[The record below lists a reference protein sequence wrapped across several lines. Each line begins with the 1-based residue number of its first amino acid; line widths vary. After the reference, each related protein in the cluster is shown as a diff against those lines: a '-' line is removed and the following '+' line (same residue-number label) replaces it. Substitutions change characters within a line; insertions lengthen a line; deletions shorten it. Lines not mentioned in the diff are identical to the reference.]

1 MAKST
6 RLARSLEQ
14 SADQPSAS
22 RLSLDRD
29 FRTECPWRA
38 GGGSMATWRALI
50 TAGVSAVP
58 ATLSVRAALLLT
70 LAAVAVSTVAADA
83 QDPLA
88 AAIASPSRTAKFT
101 ARDQYRHP
109 LETLRFFGVQPNQTV
124 VEIWPGRGWY
134 MEILAPYVREQGK
147 YYAAIEAPD
156 VPGASKE
163 VRDDATALRKRIAD
177 DPTHLGKVIVT
188 ELHPPQLIEI
198 CPPGTAD
205 VVLTFRNV
213 HNWLETG
220 DQQAQFNV
228 FFKALKPGGVL
239 GVVEHRAKP
248 GTSLEAMRKSGYMD
262 EDYIKKLAATAGFRF
277 DAESP
282 INNNPKDTKDYPEG
296 VWTLPPTLALG
307 DKDRDKY
314 LAIGESDR
322 MTLRFVKPG
331 R

>member
-1 MAKST
+1 MAASPTLK
-6 RLARSLEQ
+6 Q
-14 SADQPSAS
+14 SGDRTVPS
-22 RLSLDRD
+22 
-29 FRTECPWRA
+29 
-38 GGGSMATWRALI
+38 
-50 TAGVSAVP
+50 
-58 ATLSVRAALLLT
+58 TLSVRAALLLG
-70 LAAVAVSTVAADA
+70 LAAVAVSAVAAQR

-88 AAIASPSRTAKFT
+88 AAIAGSSRTAKFT

-109 LETLRFFGVQPNQTV
+109 LETLRFFGLRPNQTV

-134 MEILAPYVREQGK
+134 MEILAPYLREQGK

-163 VRDDATALRKRIAD
+163 AKDNAAALRKRIAD

-188 ELHPPQLIEI
+188 DLHPPQLTEI

-220 DQQAQFNV
+220 DQQAQFNA

-239 GVVEHRAKP
+239 GVVEHRARA
-248 GTSLEAMRKSGYMD
+248 GTSLGEMRKSGYMD
-262 EDYIKKLAATAGFRF
+262 EDYIRKLAATAGFRF
-277 DAESP
+277 DAQSP
-282 INNNPKDTKDYPEG
+282 VNNNPQDTRDYPQG

-307 DKDRDKY
+307 ATDRDKY

>member
-1 MAKST
+1 MA
-6 RLARSLEQ
+6 
-14 SADQPSAS
+14 AS
-22 RLSLDRD
+22 RTLAIARD
-29 FRTECPWRA
+29 N
-38 GGGSMATWRALI
+38 
-50 TAGVSAVP
+50 AVP
-58 ATLSVRAALLLT
+58 CTLSVRAALLLT
-70 LAAVAVSTVAADA
+70 LAAVAVSAVAADA

-88 AAIASPSRTAKFT
+88 AAIASPSRTPKFT
-101 ARDQYRHP
+101 VRDPYRHP
-109 LETLRFFGVQPNQTV
+109 LETLRFFGVRPNQTV

-134 MEILAPYVREQGK
+134 MEILAPYLREQGK

-156 VPGASKE
+156 VPDADKE
-163 VRDDATALRKRIAD
+163 AKDDAAVLRKRIAD
-177 DPTHLGKVIVT
+177 DPTHLGKVVVT
-188 ELHPPQLIEI
+188 ELHPPQLTEI

-213 HNWLETG
+213 HNWLATG
-220 DQQAQFNV
+220 DQQAHFNA

-248 GTSLEAMRKSGYMD
+248 GTSLEEMRKSGYMD
-262 EDYIKKLAATAGFRF
+262 EDYIKKLAGTAGFRF
-277 DAESP
+277 DEESP